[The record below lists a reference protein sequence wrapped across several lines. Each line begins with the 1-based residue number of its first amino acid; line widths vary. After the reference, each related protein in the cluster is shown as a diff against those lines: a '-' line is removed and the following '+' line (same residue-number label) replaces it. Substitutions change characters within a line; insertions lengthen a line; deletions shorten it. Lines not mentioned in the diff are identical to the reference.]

1 MSDFLPNP
9 LVEVEEL
16 VLRLAD
22 PASDWRLF
30 DCRHDL
36 AQPAAGEAAY
46 AAGHIPGAQFAH
58 LDRDLSSAM
67 TGRNGRH
74 PMPDRAALAARLER
88 WGVSNDSTVV
98 VYDDHGGMFA
108 GRLWWLM
115 HWLGHHQVRV
125 LNGGLAAWRAAGL
138 GLTTDVPLVLPARFE
153 PAAGYQVLDVA
164 YMEAHLADFPA
175 VPLLDARAPDRFAGQ
190 NETTDPVAG
199 HIPGAENRFFRLN
212 LGADGRFKSA
222 EVLRQEFLAWLA
234 GRDPNQIIHSCG
246 SGVTACH
253 NLLATAIAGLPP
265 GRLYAGSW
273 SEWCSDPGRPVAK

>member
-22 PASDWRLF
+22 PASDWKLF

-46 AAGHIPGAQFAH
+46 AAGHIPGALFAH
-58 LDRDLSSAM
+58 LDRDLSSPM
-67 TGRNGRH
+67 TGSNGRH
-74 PMPDRAALAARLER
+74 PMPDRDALVARLER
-88 WGVSNDSTVV
+88 WGVSNGSTVV
-98 VYDDHGGMFA
+98 VYDDHGAMFA

-125 LNGGLAAWRAAGL
+125 LNGGLAAWRGAGL
-138 GLTTDVPLVLPARFE
+138 ELSTEVPLTLPAQFQPAPGFE
-153 PAAGYQVLDVA
+153 VLDVA
-164 YMEAHLADFPA
+164 YMAAHLADFPS

-190 NETTDPVAG
+190 NETLDRAAG
-199 HIPGAENRFFRLN
+199 HIPGAENRFFRHN
-212 LGADGRFKSA
+212 LGPDGRFKSA
-222 EVLRQEFLAWLA
+222 EALRQEFLTWLA

-253 NLLATAIAGLPP
+253 NLLASTIAGLPP

-273 SEWCSDPGRPVAK
+273 SEWCSDPSRPVAT